1 MLNFVLIN
9 FQPEKQS
16 ETDMKIAFASDH
28 AGYALKQ
35 VLQDYVKAKGYDTED
50 FGTHSE
56 ESCDYPDYAHP
67 AASAVENGECDFGI
81 AMCGTGNGIQM
92 TLNKHQGIRAALCW
106 QPELAALAKEHNN
119 ANVLV
124 LPARFI
130 TVEQAKQIVDA
141 YLDARFEGGRHQ
153 RRIDKIPA
161 C

>member
-35 VLQDYVKAKGYDTED
+35 VLQDYVKAKEYDTED